1 MGCSTSKLE
10 PEDQFDAEQPA
21 PAPQSKKPAG
31 RRLFGRAVVGR
42 RNHHRSRS
50 GGTSDA
56 AAAVRQQEERKKQQG
71 NKRRGEGG
79 GRHEQART
87 PGSPS
92 FRYYCQDDVT
102 AAVAEAKNER
112 RRC

>member
-10 PEDQFDAEQPA
+10 PEDQFDAEPA
-21 PAPQSKKPAG
+21 PAPQSKPAG
-31 RRLFGRAVVGR
+31 RRLFGRAGVGR

-56 AAAVRQQEERKKQQG
+56 ATAGVRQQEERKQQQG
-71 NKRRGEGG
+71 RRGEGG
-79 GRHEQART
+79 GHEQART

-102 AAVAEAKNER
+102 AVVAER